1 MHGPDGGWTGR
12 TLMPV
17 TSRPATGAPDAA
29 QPTAAATAPIT
40 DTARPEAAAATPRP
54 DPPADTPVQDGTDP
68 LVGDTIGERHRLSRR
83 VIAYWRWRWLFSL
96 IPTLLLFA
104 ALAIVFPWGQ
114 WWMRWSLF
122 TVLAVVGVA
131 ALIVLPPIRY
141 RVFWYAISPTEI
153 DIQHGIVFIKRSV
166 IPMHRVQSLRVERG
180 PIADHYRMATL
191 RISTAANTLS
201 VSGLGRAEADSVC
214 TRISELADVADDV

>member
-1 MHGPDGGWTGR
+1 
-12 TLMPV
+12 MPV
-17 TSRPATGAPDAA
+17 TSRPAPGVPDEAPPMTAVVTPTPAPDA
-29 QPTAAATAPIT
+29 PAAPDLPAAP
-40 DTARPEAAAATPRP
+40 DA
-54 DPPADTPVQDGTDP
+54 PPAPDGPAADPDGTQP
-68 LVGDTIGERHRLSRR
+68 LIGDSVAERHRLSRR
-83 VIAYWRWRWLFSL
+83 AIAYWRWRWLLSL
-96 IPTLLLFA
+96 VPSLLLLA
-104 ALAIVFPWGQ
+104 ALAIVIPWGA
-114 WWMRWSLF
+114 WWLRWSLF
-122 TVLAVVGVA
+122 GVVAVVGFVA
-131 ALIVLPPIRY
+131 LAILPPIRF

-191 RISTAANTLS
+191 RISTAASSLS

>member
-1 MHGPDGGWTGR
+1 MR
-12 TLMPV
+12 V
-17 TSRPATGAPDAA
+17 TSRPAPGVPDEAP
-29 QPTAAATAPIT
+29 PK
-40 DTARPEAAAATPRP
+40 AAAAMPTTTVTPAP
-54 DPPADTPVQDGTDP
+54 DTSAAQADPDGSQP
-68 LVGDTIGERHRLSRR
+68 LVGDIVGERHRLSRR
-83 VIAYWRWRWLFSL
+83 VIAYWRWRWLISL

-104 ALAIVFPWGQ
+104 ALAIVIPWGE

-122 TVLAVVGVA
+122 TVLAVVGIVA
-131 ALIVLPPIRY
+131 LVVLPPIRF

-191 RISTAANTLS
+191 RISTAADTLS
-201 VSGLGRAEADSVC
+201 VSGLGRAEADAVC
-214 TRISELADVADDV
+214 TRIAELADVADDV